1 MSSENE
7 ARTFLRKVL
16 PMAIDGII
24 NEDSTPA
31 QQERFAD
38 AIVRAIAMLI
48 EAKCDSRDS
57 AGDGNG
63 TDKAP

>member
-1 MSSENE
+1 MTRESE
-7 ARTFLRKVL
+7 ARDFLRQVL
-16 PMAIDGII
+16 PVAIDGIT

-38 AIVRAIAMLI
+38 AIVRAVAMLI
-48 EAKCDSRDS
+48 EAKCNIFS

-63 TDKAP
+63 

>member
-1 MSSENE
+1 MTRESE
-7 ARTFLRKVL
+7 ARDFLRQVL
-16 PMAIDGII
+16 PVAIDGIT
-24 NEDSTPA
+24 NDDSTPA

-63 TDKAP
+63 NR